1 MNPIQMNDTGF
12 DAFGYALQLNNTI
25 ADNGCIRKVNVY
37 CNDAVAGFA
46 YMNQFLFLINFFV
59 IAAYIFV
66 YWRKGK
72 DAANS
77 VAFYGYI
84 VLNIFIASVMIT
96 IKMSGN

>member
-1 MNPIQMNDTGF
+1 MTAINISNEGF
-12 DAFGYALQLNNTI
+12 DSLAYALQLNNTI

-46 YMNQFLFLINFFV
+46 YMTDYLVMINIFV
-59 IAAYIFV
+59 IAAYAFV

-77 VAFYGYI
+77 VAFYGYLA
-84 VLNIFIASVMIT
+84 VNVFVASVLLT